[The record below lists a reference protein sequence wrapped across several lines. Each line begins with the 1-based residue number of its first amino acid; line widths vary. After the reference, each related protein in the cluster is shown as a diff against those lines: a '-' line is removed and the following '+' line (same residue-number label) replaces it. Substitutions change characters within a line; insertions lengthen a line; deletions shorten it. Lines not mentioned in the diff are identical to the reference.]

1 VGAYGS
7 DKMLESLQ
15 QSSWEV
21 IVRLNDGQFTRVE
34 EADASDL
41 RVGDRIKIV
50 DGKVQLLNQ

>member
-1 VGAYGS
+1 
-7 DKMLESLQ
+7 MLEALQ

-34 EADASDL
+34 ETDASDL

-50 DGKVQLLNQ
+50 DGRIQLLNQ